1 MHTFVLSPKSLLCPI
16 SPLRVGE
23 TTARLTGL
31 LAAALIGV
39 YALTGAGAIMLA
51 LAIDYGVRAGSRW
64 RHSPLSW
71 LAAHLVRALHLP
83 NRLIDKAPKMFA
95 ARIGLLFALASSLL
109 ALLDAPTSLVVAL
122 VLLGFALLEALLNI
136 CVGCLA
142 YTYVMLPLFKN
153 ERGRDRR
160 TRL

>member
-1 MHTFVLSPKSLLCPI
+1 MQTIVPSAKSLLCPI

-64 RHSPLSW
+64 QHSPLSW
-71 LAAHLVRALHLP
+71 LAARLVSALRLP
-83 NRLIDKAPKMFA
+83 NRPIDKAPKMFA
-95 ARIGLLFALASSLL
+95 ARVGLLFALASSMLML
-109 ALLDAPTSLVVAL
+109 PDPPTSLIVAL

-136 CVGCLA
+136 CVGCLV
-142 YTYVMLPLFKN
+142 YTSVLLPLFSK
-153 ERGRDRR
+153 RAGVIDV
-160 TRL
+160 

>member
-1 MHTFVLSPKSLLCPI
+1 MQTIVPSAKSLLCPI

-64 RHSPLSW
+64 QHSPLSW
-71 LAAHLVRALHLP
+71 LAARLVRALRLP

-95 ARIGLLFALASSLL
+95 ARVGLLFALASSMLML
-109 ALLDAPTSLVVAL
+109 PDPPTSLIVAL

-136 CVGCLA
+136 CVGCLV
-142 YTYVMLPLFKN
+142 YTSVLLPLFSK
-153 ERGRDRR
+153 RAGVIDV
-160 TRL
+160 